1 MRQVFIILVLVV
13 AGYFGWDYY
22 QGHKDTISIPF
33 LSKSGDAPGAATSR
47 DASEAAPEAKFRSKI
62 KMPDAPAGAKPMAPA
77 GHYYMMD
84 RVSVETKSGVIAV
97 VPGDLVKLIERKG
110 NGVLRVTNDQAD
122 FDVKEQ
128 QVTQDPE
135 AALVAEKLDFEKT
148 PHRRR

>member
-1 MRQVFIILVLVV
+1 MRQVLIILVLVV
-13 AGYFGWDYY
+13 AGYFGWGYY

-33 LSKSGDAPGAATSR
+33 FSKSDDTPAAATSPHG
-47 DASEAAPEAKFRSKI
+47 SESSPDAKFRSKI
-62 KMPDAPAGAKPMAPA
+62 KVPEAPAGVKPMAPA
-77 GHYYMMD
+77 GQYYMMD

-97 VPGDLVKLIERKG
+97 VPGDLVKLIERKE

-122 FDVKEQ
+122 FEVKEQ